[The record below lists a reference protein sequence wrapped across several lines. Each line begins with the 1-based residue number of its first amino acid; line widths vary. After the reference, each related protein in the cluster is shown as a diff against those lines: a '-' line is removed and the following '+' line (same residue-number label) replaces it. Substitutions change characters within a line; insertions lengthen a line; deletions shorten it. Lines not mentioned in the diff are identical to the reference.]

1 VKDSTDIHEQRINS
15 LLARKAAERGSQ
27 AEAVTTYTPLSA
39 LLRSEDGDDDE
50 QAAAARSEVLGMMID
65 FTLQNGPHPASVLK
79 NFYALVHALRP
90 SAMPNWTCQ
99 NYADLFGETKAAH
112 SWRVKQLME
121 RFVVARGARPIR
133 ARFQKAAS
141 ATKNYSKAQKGNRNR
156 RHGLPRPDE
165 PAA

>member
-1 VKDSTDIHEQRINS
+1 MKGSIDVHEKRIES
-15 LLARKAAERGSQ
+15 LLRRKAAERGSQ

-39 LLRSEDGDDDE
+39 LLQAEDGADDE

-65 FTLQNGPHPASVLK
+65 FTLQNGPHPAAVLK

-90 SAMPNWTCQ
+90 QAMPNWTCQ

-121 RFVVARGARPIR
+121 RFVVARGGRPIR

-141 ATKNYSKAQKGNRNR
+141 STKNYSAAQKGNRNR
-156 RHGLPRPDE
+156 RHGHPRPDDL
-165 PAA
+165 PA